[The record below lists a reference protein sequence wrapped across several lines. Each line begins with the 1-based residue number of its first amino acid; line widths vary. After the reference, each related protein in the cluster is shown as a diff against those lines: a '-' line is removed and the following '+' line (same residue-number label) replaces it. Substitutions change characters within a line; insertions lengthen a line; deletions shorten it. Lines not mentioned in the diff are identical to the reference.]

1 MPADAARCACHAAA
15 RSGGSAFCPRC
26 CTRTAKPG
34 KSPFGLEAAV
44 LACGSRREAEATR
57 RAGRCSAR
65 CKIRVRRGSVHVVR
79 TDTQGWPR
87 GLAAARAGA
96 RCPQRGRHG
105 RAGMPV
111 PLRGAPP
118 SSSAAGADTCA
129 RVHLERDPREDG
141 LGDLPSPTP
150 PGFGARHLAARGAQG
165 VPPSI
170 LDKGSGCGSTALPLT
185 CGAAGD
191 ARSPPPTRGRQRG

>member
-1 MPADAARCACHAAA
+1 MPADAARCASHAAA

-57 RAGRCSAR
+57 RAGSAAGRCSAR

-87 GLAAARAGA
+87 GLAARSGAGTA
-96 RCPQRGRHG
+96 GRECPC
-105 RAGMPV
+105 
-111 PLRGAPP
+111 LCRGALP

-170 LDKGSGCGSTALPLT
+170 SDKGSGCGSTALPLT